1 MIIIRP
7 AERSDVSEIFAMIN
21 ELADYERQPQ
31 DVTSTAADVRE
42 HLFAENPKVFAH
54 IAELDGEIA
63 GMALWFLTYSTWRGR
78 HGIWLEDL
86 YVREAARGNGIGTA
100 LLKSLAT
107 NAVKNGYGRIEWS
120 VLKWNTPSIGFYSS
134 LGASDMGDWST
145 MRLDG
150 EALHVLGS

>member
-21 ELADYERQPQ
+21 ELADYERQLQ
-31 DVTSTAADVRE
+31 DVSSTAADVRD

-78 HGIWLEDL
+78 HGIWL
-86 YVREAARGNGIGTA
+86 
-100 LLKSLAT
+100 
-107 NAVKNGYGRIEWS
+107 
-120 VLKWNTPSIGFYSS
+120 
-134 LGASDMGDWST
+134 ST
-145 MRLDG
+145 LR
-150 EALHVLGS
+150 